1 MEITGPLQFIQIFMG
16 KNVSSSCI
24 KRIITQF
31 SLRNNCLKYVT
42 TFALMA
48 LILNLIVE
56 FITLTCNVVF
66 TYIIMSYWDS
76 AKVLL
81 GYNCLPILPL

>member
-1 MEITGPLQFIQIFMG
+1 MLEI
-16 KNVSSSCI
+16 CH
-24 KRIITQF
+24 
-31 SLRNNCLKYVT
+31 T

-66 TYIIMSYWDS
+66 TYKIMSHWYS
-76 AKVLL
+76 VKVLL